1 MIAFNLERIKKEL
14 PSGVKLVAVSKFHP
28 FEAILEA
35 YNEGQRAFGENRP
48 QEFAL
53 KAVQLPAVGEDYT
66 REDQERDSERIS
78 QLLRVMTAVS
88 FKLNL
93 GSTNL
98 RKDHDRVSDWV
109 FDKDPDL
116 KAFDEGTVK
125 LDREDWEKSL
135 DMWYEAMGWNK
146 ETGIPTRETLE
157 KFDLKDCADKLEEL
171 GLI

>member
-1 MIAFNLERIKKEL
+1 MPNRLIKESL
-14 PSGVKLVAVSKFHP
+14 C
-28 FEAILEA
+28 
-35 YNEGQRAFGENRP
+35 
-48 QEFAL
+48 
-53 KAVQLPAVGEDYT
+53 T
-66 REDQERDSERIS
+66 SERIS

-98 RKDHDRVSDWV
+98 RQDHDKVSEWV
-109 FDKDPDL
+109 FDKEPD
-116 KAFDEGTVK
+116 FQPFEQGTVK

>member
-1 MIAFNLERIKKEL
+1 MTIATSKKRNYIGDL
-14 PSGVKLVAVSKFHP
+14 DLDAKYMSAV
-28 FEAILEA
+28 L
-35 YNEGQRAFGENRP
+35 GE
-48 QEFAL
+48 E
-53 KAVQLPAVGEDYT
+53 YT
-66 REDQERDSERIS
+66 RDDQERDSERIS

-135 DMWYEAMGWNK
+135 DMWYEAMGWDK